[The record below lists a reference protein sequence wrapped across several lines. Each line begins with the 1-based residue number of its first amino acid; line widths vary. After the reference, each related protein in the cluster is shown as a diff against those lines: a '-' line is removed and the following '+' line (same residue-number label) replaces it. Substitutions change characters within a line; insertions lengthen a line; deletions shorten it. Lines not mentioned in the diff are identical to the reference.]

1 MFSRPKR
8 KVLAIYLGFI
18 IASLRNILAIIRA
31 ALVAIIS
38 SKHYDENDPSIR
50 GRHKDRQYESAAVNL
65 DSCDVFQVPMAPPEI
80 LRLLKL
86 ASYIYIIL
94 SNIKMV
100 RICFALLPR

>member
-1 MFSRPKR
+1 MFSRLKR

-50 GRHKDRQYESAAVNL
+50 GLVIKTV
-65 DSCDVFQVPMAPPEI
+65 
-80 LRLLKL
+80 
-86 ASYIYIIL
+86 SYVIIL
-94 SNIKMV
+94 ELQRASDRSEVWSTN
-100 RICFALLPR
+100 

>member
-1 MFSRPKR
+1 MFSRLKR

-50 GRHKDRQYESAAVNL
+50 GLVIKTV
-65 DSCDVFQVPMAPPEI
+65 
-80 LRLLKL
+80 
-86 ASYIYIIL
+86 SYVIIL
-94 SNIKMV
+94 ELQRASDRSEVWSTRSETGLGPTQNL
-100 RICFALLPR
+100 AHGPRVLIGSTQPRPDFG

>member
-1 MFSRPKR
+1 MIYMFSRPKR

-80 LRLLKL
+80 LRLLKQFSSKKL
-86 ASYIYIIL
+86 VTNVYN
-94 SNIKMV
+94 NIFQK
-100 RICFALLPR
+100 

>member
-38 SKHYDENDPSIR
+38 SKHYDENAPSIR
-50 GRHKDRQYESAAVNL
+50 GRHKDRQLWLVWLSGRKSGFRVTYSEPFQWLHPRERRDIVGL
-65 DSCDVFQVPMAPPEI
+65 VFRVL
-80 LRLLKL
+80 LR
-86 ASYIYIIL
+86 
-94 SNIKMV
+94 
-100 RICFALLPR
+100 